1 MSRHAAADNVRSVKR
16 EGDSDNEHTIA
27 FLAGVGNSEHEHW
40 QSRWHRSLPGSLWVE
55 QLDWEHPTRDEWVA
69 AALATFGHASSP
81 IVVVAHSLGCLLAAE
96 VLKVAHT
103 GPDVIGAFLVAV
115 PDADGSYFP
124 RCVHGFRRA
133 LDLPMPVPSTVIAST
148 NDPYGS
154 LQHAKSVADR
164 WDSELIEVGALGH
177 VNLKSDVG
185 DWSDGRAH
193 FERFIRSLRSSER

>member
-1 MSRHAAADNVRSVKR
+1 MKR
-16 EGDSDNEHTIA
+16 GDGALNHEHTVA

-55 QLDWEHPTRDEWVA
+55 QRDWENPIRDEWVA
-69 AALATFGHASSP
+69 AALAAFRQASSP

-96 VLKVAHT
+96 VLEVAH
-103 GPDVIGAFLVAV
+103 PDVIGAFLVAV
-115 PDADGSYFP
+115 PDADGSNFP
-124 RCVHGFRRA
+124 RCVQGFRRA
-133 LDLPMPVPSTVIAST
+133 LDLPMPVPSIVIAST

-154 LQHAKSVADR
+154 LQHAQKVAER
-164 WDSELIEVGALGH
+164 WGSELIAVGALGH

-185 DWSDGRAH
+185 DWPEGRAH